1 MKTKIYCIQENG
13 KHQFYVSAYG
23 NDYYLFSQD
32 YRKGVENFYSK
43 PQTYDEATNFSKAK
57 RDFSIMNTMKKIPS
71 YVRYIEKYYEI
82 ILTNKSQKRATT
94 NKYSRAYAW
103 GWYGNKESH
112 L

>member
-1 MKTKIYCIQENG
+1 MKTKIYCIKHNG
-13 KHQFYVSAYG
+13 KRQFYVSAYG

-94 NKYSRAYAW
+94 NKYSRAYA
-103 GWYGNKESH
+103 
-112 L
+112 